1 MTRRPTSR
9 LLALGALL
17 LAVAACGS
25 DDDAGGSGSSS
36 DGSGSGIEAV
46 TVVLD
51 WSPYTNHNGVYL
63 AQAEGWYEDAG
74 LDVEI
79 IEPGDVGS
87 VQLLASGQ
95 ADVGF
100 TVQEELVPARAQ
112 GVPVVAVAAV
122 IEHNTSSLV
131 SLATEG
137 ITRPRDLEG
146 KAYGGF
152 GGALE
157 QALVETLVECDG
169 GDPAQVR
176 YVDVGDA
183 DYRVGMERDQYD
195 VVWIFDG
202 WDGIRYSEVDGL
214 DIDSIPFV
222 EHDDCIPDWYTPILA
237 ASEDAL
243 AEQPEVMR
251 SFMDVTARGY
261 REAMADPEAAADA
274 LLDAVPELDRQLVEA
289 SSEFLATRYASSP
302 EAWGRID
309 ADRWA
314 AFVDFLVE
322 AEIVEEAGDVEA
334 GYTDDL
340 LPGD

>member
-1 MTRRPTSR
+1 MTRRPTS
-9 LLALGALL
+9 LVLGALL
-17 LAVAACGS
+17 VAVTACGS
-25 DDDAGGSGSSS
+25 DDGGSGSASG
-36 DGSGSGIEAV
+36 GSGPGADAV

-51 WSPYTNHNGVYL
+51 WSPNTNHNGVYL
-63 AQAEGWYEDAG
+63 AQAEGWYEEAG

-112 GVPVVAVAAV
+112 GVPVVGVAAV
-122 IEHNTSSLV
+122 IDHNTSSLV
-131 SLATEG
+131 SLGREG

-169 GDPAQVR
+169 GDPSQVSF
-176 YVDVGDA
+176 VDVGDA
-183 DYRVGMERDQYD
+183 DYRVGLERDQYD

-214 DIDSIPFV
+214 DIASIPFV

-243 AEQPEVMR
+243 DERPEVTR
-251 SFMDVTARGY
+251 RFMDVTARGY
-261 REAMADPEAAADA
+261 REAMADPQAASDA
-274 LLDAVPELDRQLVEA
+274 LLAAVPELEPALVEA
-289 SSEFLATRYASSP
+289 SSEYLATRYASSP

-309 ADRWA
+309 PERWS
-314 AFVDFLVE
+314 AFVDFLIE
-322 AEIVEEAGDVEA
+322 AGIVEEAGDVEA
-334 GYTDDL
+334 GYTNDL
-340 LPGD
+340 LPD